1 MPAPFSQ
8 TMRTLHADRPTW
20 TGLVLVVLLL
30 IAWAVWFF
38 GSRVSVYAVS
48 DAARLEIEQAA
59 HPVVSPVD
67 GQVVEAHMIL
77 GADVNADAVLFELD
91 VVPLSL
97 QREEEQAQHAG
108 LEAQLDALRREIA
121 AEQRALADALQVGQ
135 SAYEEAQARYE
146 EAQAASQLAEQNRER
161 MQRLHEQGHVSD
173 AEFERVQSEAEQQR
187 LAAEARRRT
196 VARLEAEQR
205 STESDRRA
213 LMARLNQ
220 DAAVLERQLATTQ
233 AQVKQLDHEV
243 ERHRVRAPVGGRLA
257 QMRPL
262 RKGSLV
268 QAGDTLGVVVQ
279 PGALRVVAYF
289 LPSAAFGRI
298 WPGQAAQLRLHG
310 FPWTQY
316 GSVEAT
322 VERVAGEALSEGVR
336 VEFSIDADGARH
348 IPLQHGLPGSIEVE
362 VERMSPAML
371 VLQAAGK
378 RVTGR
383 GSS

>member
-8 TMRTLHADRPTW
+8 TMRALHAARPAW
-20 TGLVLVVLLL
+20 AGLALTVLLL
-30 IAWAVWFF
+30 IAWAIWFF

-48 DAARLEIEQAA
+48 YAARLEIEQAA
-59 HPVVSPVD
+59 HPVVSPVN
-67 GQVVEAHMIL
+67 GQVVEAHMML
-77 GADVNADAVLFELD
+77 GADVDADVVLFELD
-91 VVPLSL
+91 AVPLSL
-97 QREEEQAQHAG
+97 QREEEQARRAG

-121 AEQRALADALQVGQ
+121 AEQQALADARQVGQ

-146 EAQAASQLAEQNRER
+146 EAQAASQLANQERDR

-196 VARLEAEQR
+196 VARLEAQQR

-257 QMRPL
+257 QMQPL
-262 RKGSLV
+262 RKGSVV

-289 LPSAAFGRI
+289 LPSAAFGRVR
-298 WPGQAAQLRLHG
+298 PGQAAQLRLHG

-316 GSVEAT
+316 GSVKAT
-322 VERVAGEALSEGVR
+322 VERVASEALSEGVR
-336 VEFSIDADGARH
+336 VEFSIDADGATR

-378 RVTGR
+378 RAGGR
-383 GSS
+383 QSP

>member
-1 MPAPFSQ
+1 
-8 TMRTLHADRPTW
+8 
-20 TGLVLVVLLL
+20 
-30 IAWAVWFF
+30 
-38 GSRVSVYAVS
+38 
-48 DAARLEIEQAA
+48 
-59 HPVVSPVD
+59 
-67 GQVVEAHMIL
+67 
-77 GADVNADAVLFELD
+77 
-91 VVPLSL
+91 
-97 QREEEQAQHAG
+97 
-108 LEAQLDALRREIA
+108 
-121 AEQRALADALQVGQ
+121 
-135 SAYEEAQARYE
+135 
-146 EAQAASQLAEQNRER
+146 

-173 AEFERVQSEAEQQR
+173 AEFERVQSEAKQQR
-187 LAAEARRRT
+187 LAAEARRLT
-196 VARLEAEQR
+196 VVRLEAEQR
-205 STESDRRA
+205 STESGRRA

-279 PGALRVVAYF
+279 PGTLRVVAYF

-298 WPGQAAQLRLHG
+298 QPGQAAQLRLHG

-336 VEFSIDADGARH
+336 VEFSIDADGATR

-378 RVTGR
+378 RVAGR
-383 GSS
+383 GAS